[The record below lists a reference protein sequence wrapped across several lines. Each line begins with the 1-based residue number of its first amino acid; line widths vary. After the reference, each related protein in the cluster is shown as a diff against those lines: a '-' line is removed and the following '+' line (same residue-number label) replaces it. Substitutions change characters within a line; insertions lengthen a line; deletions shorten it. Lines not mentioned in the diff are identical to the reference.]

1 MRNVYNWLY
10 QTKGGKKMKKFLE
23 EFKEFFSMVKA
34 LNKAAE
40 KIPPLDL
47 NKKTCEDINE
57 RLHGPYDHLSKAG
70 QYG

>member
-1 MRNVYNWLY
+1 
-10 QTKGGKKMKKFLE
+10 
-23 EFKEFFSMVKA
+23 MVKA

-57 RLHGPYDHLSKAG
+57 RLHGT
-70 QYG
+70 YGGRNQLGLPECIS